1 LNRDFGV
8 LSVRLSGRYC
18 WRGER
23 LWNSENYSA
32 ASLRQCR
39 RSRGLT
45 QAQLAEATDLSLEMI
60 GRLERGLT
68 APSFETIAGL
78 SSALRIAPAELF
90 GAEPTDMEGERREI
104 MGRINHLLASASDA
118 EVERAERVLN
128 ALIKDE

>member
-1 LNRDFGV
+1 MELRKLFG
-8 LSVRLSGRYC
+8 
-18 WRGER
+18 
-23 LWNSENYSA
+23 

-68 APSFETIAGL
+68 APSFETIAAL
-78 SSALRIAPAELF
+78 ASALRIAPAVLF
-90 GAEPTDMEGERREI
+90 GAEPSEMAGWRSEI

-118 EVERAERVLN
+118 EVKRAERVLN
-128 ALIKDE
+128 ALIREE